1 MKTLPSEPARTSGK
15 GAIFIFAAVA
25 MVGGVAATTF
35 LLNRKPT
42 DIGMIGKTDV
52 GGLQALA
59 GIQVQ
64 LRPLRACSAQYGER
78 GRRGRTGS
86 HTEVIVTA
94 CENDGFGFVR
104 ISVPTERQVERV
116 AFNLARNSISEPW
129 KILVEK
135 DQVPF
140 PELERALTQLAP
152 FLAEEVPSKLA
163 QAVEEKLAADR
174 EFQERKAAEPARRK
188 AAQDSYPE

>member
-1 MKTLPSEPARTSGK
+1 MKTLQPQPERKSRKSAVL
-15 GAIFIFAAVA
+15 ILAAVA
-25 MVGGVAATTF
+25 MVGGVAAATF

-59 GIQVQ
+59 GIQAQ
-64 LRPLRACSAQYGER
+64 LRPLRACGVQYGER
-78 GRRGRTGS
+78 GRRGKVGS
-86 HTEVIVTA
+86 HTAVWVSA
-94 CENDGFGFVR
+94 CENDRFAGVSIG
-104 ISVPTERQVERV
+104 VPTERQVERV
-116 AFNLARNSISEPW
+116 AFNLERASVSEPW

-140 PELERALTQLAP
+140 PELERALNQLSP
-152 FLAEEVPSKLA
+152 LLAEEVPSKLA
-163 QAVEEKLAADR
+163 QAIEEKLAAHR
-174 EFQERKAAEPARRK
+174 AWQERQAAEPARRK